1 MRILRTTFLW
11 SLVLLVGLGGDGEAR
26 QAKTLADIA
35 TTGSVT
41 ACADP
46 DNLPFSSADAQRP
59 GYDVE
64 VIRALAAELKARAE
78 FKWIGTRS
86 GRAAI
91 RNLLDGECDL
101 FPGLPLSPGFADEY
115 PQLAFSRAYY
125 TMRHVIV
132 ARSGEPLT
140 GLADLKGMVTAV
152 EALSAGDLFLLSKGS
167 PRRTYRTQEAA
178 FRAVQSRETPAALL
192 WAPLA
197 GWLVRRSGASDL
209 VLVSASDPDLAVPF
223 GVGFLRRDPA
233 LKDALDRAIERLQNK
248 GTINDSLSRYGV
260 PLARVGAPNR
270 RPGVPAVR
278 TSGGVP
284 HARLVAQVQEVGS
297 DLVEGRTIFQENC
310 AECHRSDGRGGGS
323 VPRLQA
329 YPVGAEKRFIQTV
342 LEGRNDVGMPSWGGL
357 LTEAQIRSV
366 LEYVRVLVPTTQVGA
381 GGPPEEHARQVFVQV
396 CATCHGPKGG
406 GTRLAPSLQAFRGT
420 DEEFVSVV
428 LDGRPGTAMA
438 PFKTLVSKEVARKI
452 REYVSDLWRAN

>member
-1 MRILRTTFLW
+1 MVFLAG
-11 SLVLLVGLGGDGEAR
+11 LVGDGEAG
-26 QAKTLADIA
+26 QAKTLADV
-35 TTGSVT
+35 TSTGSVI

-46 DNLPFSSADAQRP
+46 DNLPFSSADAQWP

-64 VIRALAAELKARAE
+64 VTRALAAELGARAE
-78 FKWIGTRS
+78 FKWISTRS

-132 ARSGEPLT
+132 ARPGELVT
-140 GLADLKGMVTAV
+140 GLADLKGIVTAV
-152 EALSAGDLFLLSKGS
+152 EALSIGDLVLLSKAY
-167 PRRTYRTQEAA
+167 PRRSYRTQEAA

-197 GWLVRRSGASDL
+197 GWLAKRSRASDL
-209 VLVSASDPDLAVPF
+209 VLISASDPDLAVPL
-223 GVGFLRRDPA
+223 GVGFLRKDPA
-233 LKDALDRAIERLQNK
+233 LKDALDGAIERLQTK
-248 GTINDSLSRYGV
+248 GAINDSLSRYGV
-260 PLARVGAPNR
+260 PLAQADRPNR
-270 RPGVPAVR
+270 RIGVPAGWV
-278 TSGGVP
+278 SGAGP
-284 HARLVAQVQEVGS
+284 HLRLVAQAQELRS

-310 AECHRSDGRGGGS
+310 AECHQNDARGGGS

-342 LEGRNDVGMPSWGGL
+342 LEGRNEFGMPPWGGL
-357 LTEAQIRSV
+357 LSEGQVRSV
-366 LEYVRVLVPTTQVGA
+366 LEYVRVLVPSVQVVA
-381 GGPPEEHARQVFVQV
+381 GTPPEEHARQIFGQV
-396 CATCHGPKGG
+396 CATCHGREGA

-420 DEEFVSVV
+420 DDEFVKAV
-428 LDGRPGTAMA
+428 LEGRPGTAMA
-438 PFKTLVSKEVARKI
+438 PFKAMVPVDVARKI
-452 REYVSDLWRAN
+452 REYMRDLGRVN

>member
-1 MRILRTTFLW
+1 M
-11 SLVLLVGLGGDGEAR
+11 GLAGDGEAR

-35 TTGSVT
+35 ATGSVT

-46 DNLPFSSADAQRP
+46 DNLPFSSANAQWP

-152 EALSAGDLFLLSKGS
+152 EALSAGDLFLLGKGY
-167 PRRTYRTQEAA
+167 PRHAYRTQEAA
-178 FRAVQSRETPAALL
+178 FRAVQAGEIRAALL
-192 WAPLA
+192 WAPIA
-197 GWLVRRSGASDL
+197 GWFAKRSGAPDVL
-209 VLVSASDPDLAVPF
+209 LVSLSDPDLAVPF
-223 GVGFLRRDPA
+223 GVGLLRKDPA
-233 LKDALDRAIERLQNK
+233 LKSAVDDAVERLEQR
-248 GTINDSLSRYGV
+248 GVISDTLRRYGV
-260 PLARVGAPNR
+260 PLARAGVPNR
-270 RPGVPAVR
+270 RGVAPAMWRAGER
-278 TSGGVP
+278 TRP
-284 HARLVAQVQEVGS
+284 RQVAQAQGAKS
-297 DLVEGRTIFQENC
+297 DLVEGGFIFQENC
-310 AECHRSDGRGGGS
+310 AECHGDDGRGGGS

-329 YPVGAEKRFIQTV
+329 YPVGADRRFVQTV
-342 LEGRNDVGMPSWGGL
+342 LDGRNEHGMPPWRGL
-357 LTEAQIRSV
+357 LTEAQVRAV
-366 LEYVRVLVPTTQVGA
+366 LQYVRALVPTVEVVA
-381 GGPPEEHARQVFVQV
+381 GVPLEERARRVFSQI
-396 CATCHGPKGG
+396 CATCHGREGG
-406 GTRLAPSLQAFRGT
+406 GTRIAPSLQAFPGT
-420 DEEFVSVV
+420 DDEFVNAV
-428 LDGRPGTAMA
+428 LYGRPGTAMA
-438 PFKTLVSKEVARKI
+438 PFNELLSVEVAWKL
-452 REYVSDLWRAN
+452 REYVRELARVN